1 MILDDLG
8 YTKLFENYYK
18 KILPN
23 GFIGEIYKENN
34 RWRFRIDSEDELLSV
49 LPDFVLEPLDEPG
62 ILEQDIK
69 TLKQDFKK
77 FKETLK

>member
-8 YTKLFENYYK
+8 YTKLFEGYYT

-23 GFIGEIYKENN
+23 GFTGVIYKDNTG
-34 RWRFRIDSEDELLSV
+34 WRFRIYLDDEMRI
-49 LPDFVLEPLDEPG
+49 LPDDILGPLDGPG

-77 FKETLK
+77 FKDSLK

>member
-8 YTKLFENYYK
+8 YTKLFKDYYT

-23 GFIGEIYKENN
+23 GFTGEIYKDNTA
-34 RWRFRIDSEDELLSV
+34 WRFRIYLDDEGSV
-49 LPDFVLEPLDEPG
+49 LPDFILEPLDEPG

>member
-8 YTKLFENYYK
+8 YTKLFEDYYT

-23 GFIGEIYKENN
+23 GFTGEIYKDNN
-34 RWRFRIDSEDELLSV
+34 RWRFRIYLEDEMWI
-49 LPDFVLEPLDEPG
+49 LPDDILGPLDKPG

-69 TLKQDFKK
+69 ALKQDFKK

>member
-1 MILDDLG
+1 MVLDDLG
-8 YTKLFENYYK
+8 YTKLFEDYYM

-23 GFIGEIYKENN
+23 DFIGKIYKDNN
-34 RWRFRIDSEDELLSV
+34 GWRFRIDLEDGLDV
-49 LPDFVLEPLDEPG
+49 LPDFMLGPLDESG

>member
-8 YTKLFENYYK
+8 YTKLFESYYT

-23 GFIGEIYKENN
+23 GFIGEIYKDNN
-34 RWRFRIDSEDELLSV
+34 GWRFRSYLDDEESV
-49 LPDFVLEPLDEPG
+49 LPDFILEPLDEPG

>member
-8 YTKLFENYYK
+8 YTKLFESYYT

-23 GFIGEIYKENN
+23 GFTGEIYKDNTG
-34 RWRFRIDSEDELLSV
+34 WRFRIYLDDEISI
-49 LPDFVLEPLDEPG
+49 LPDVILEPLDEPG
-62 ILEQDIK
+62 ILEQDVK

>member
-34 RWRFRIDSEDELLSV
+34 RWRFRIYLDDGIDV
-49 LPDFVLEPLDEPG
+49 LPDVILEPLDEPG

>member
-8 YTKLFENYYK
+8 YTKLFESYYT

-23 GFIGEIYKENN
+23 GFIGEIYKDNN
-34 RWRFRIDSEDELLSV
+34 GWRFHIYLDDEIEI
-49 LPDFVLEPLDEPG
+49 LPDVILEPLDKPG

>member
-8 YTKLFENYYK
+8 YTKLFESYYT
-18 KILPN
+18 KILSN
-23 GFIGEIYKENN
+23 GFIGEIYKDNN
-34 RWRFRIDSEDELLSV
+34 RWRFRINLEDELGV
-49 LPDFVLEPLDEPG
+49 LPDFMLEPLDEPG
-62 ILEQDIK
+62 TLEQDIK